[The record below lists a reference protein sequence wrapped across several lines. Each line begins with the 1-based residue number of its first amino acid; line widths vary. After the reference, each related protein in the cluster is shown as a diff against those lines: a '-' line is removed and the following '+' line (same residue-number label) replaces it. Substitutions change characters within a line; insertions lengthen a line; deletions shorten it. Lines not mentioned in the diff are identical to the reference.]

1 MLEIHNARFKSEIFN
16 KKSFDVFIEGFY
28 NSSKNA
34 NQKTAD
40 QEGESS
46 DDEDDADIAMI
57 DEMFP
62 QAYADREIVDETL
75 SEDDAEISASST
87 KIT

>member
-1 MLEIHNARFKSEIFN
+1 MLEIHNARLKIEIFD
-16 KKSFDVFIEGFY
+16 KRSFDVFIEGFY
-28 NSSKNA
+28 KSSKNA
-34 NQKTAD
+34 SQKITDLDEA
-40 QEGESS
+40 SS

-62 QAYADREIVDETL
+62 Q
-75 SEDDAEISASST
+75 DDSEISPSST

>member
-1 MLEIHNARFKSEIFN
+1 MLEIHNARLKIEIFD

-62 QAYADREIVDETL
+62 QDYADKAIIDEML
-75 SEDDAEISASST
+75 SQDDAEISASST